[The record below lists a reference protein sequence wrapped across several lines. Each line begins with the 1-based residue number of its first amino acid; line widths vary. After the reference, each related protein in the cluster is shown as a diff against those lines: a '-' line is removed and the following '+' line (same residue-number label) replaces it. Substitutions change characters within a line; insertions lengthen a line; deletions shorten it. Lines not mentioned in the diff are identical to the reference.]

1 MSAKDVKIAYIRSLD
16 RTAQCD
22 FTFWLTVTH
31 PKYGSLNQEIKSV
44 CQIDNNLEFL
54 LNHTRSKISK
64 LWLGDEASDDQVD
77 DLAKEIK
84 ISLSRNEQELS
95 GNMACRELIQYKN
108 KIKLQIFGTTY
119 RVVVNAPLIFQLTIP
134 KNMYTNTFAKP
145 QRMKGIHMHKGLS
158 KYKWSKSKDKA
169 RWTDI
174 YYEINYNISP
184 EDLGYYLKLTV
195 YPHSKDRT
203 VGPTVE
209 AITENTVEIL
219 PDLPTSCVQIEYRN
233 QYTQDKLSGK
243 NLRVVSYNIL
253 ADRYTDDK
261 FEYCDPRFLSVD
273 YRKQAILKE
282 IINYKA
288 DIICM
293 QEVGLEEYKDFFR
306 DQFKNNDYISS
317 FFKKGNMIPEGLAV
331 VFDRN
336 RFKKIDC
343 THIVFSQEIKRHNI
357 YRDVWNLMK
366 KYKEVKELF
375 LKQHTSLLVTILQLI
390 ETGDILVV
398 ANTHL
403 YYHCEAGHI
412 RLLQIAMALKYIK
425 QRINHIQSK
434 EKGNVSVIF
443 CGDFNS
449 RPETAV
455 YQLLSCGEI
464 NEHEENLDC
473 IGGPK
478 SNIFRHNFKFVSACG
493 TPEYT
498 NYTEDFKGCLDYI
511 FCQSNVKVTQ
521 VLPFPAEEDLSTDT
535 ALPNKYF
542 PSDHIALVADLK
554 L

>member
-1 MSAKDVKIAYIRSLD
+1 MSAKDVKIAYLRSL
-16 RTAQCD
+16 AHIGECH

-31 PKYGSLNQEIKSV
+31 TRYGSLNREIKSV
-44 CQIDNNLEFL
+44 CQINDNIEL
-54 LNHTRSKISK
+54 LLDCTKHEISK
-64 LWLGDEASDDQVD
+64 LWQGDDVSDEQRDE
-77 DLAKEIK
+77 LLEEIT
-84 ISLSRNEQELS
+84 ISFSRNDQEFS
-95 GNMACRELIQYKN
+95 
-108 KIKLQIFGTTY
+108 
-119 RVVVNAPLIFQLTIP
+119 
-134 KNMYTNTFAKP
+134 
-145 QRMKGIHMHKGLS
+145 
-158 KYKWSKSKDKA
+158 
-169 RWTDI
+169 
-174 YYEINYNISP
+174 
-184 EDLGYYLKLTV
+184 V

-203 VGPTVE
+203 IGPVVEAVTENTVE
-209 AITENTVEIL
+209 ILPDLPSSSRSCILNITENTVEIL
-219 PDLPTSCVQIEYRN
+219 PDLPSSSIQTEYRN
-233 QYTQDKLSGK
+233 SYTQHKLGGK

-261 FEYCDPRFLSVD
+261 FAYCDPRYLSID
-273 YRKQAILKE
+273 YRKQVILNE

-293 QEVGLEEYKDFFR
+293 QEVGMEEYKDFFK
-306 DQFKNNDYISS
+306 DQFKNNDYISA

-343 THIVFSQEIKRHNI
+343 SHIVFSKEVRHNL
-357 YRDVWNLMK
+357 YRDIWSLMK
-366 KYKEVKELF
+366 KYKDVKELF
-375 LKQHTSLLVTILQLI
+375 LKQHTSLLVTILKLV
-390 ETGDILVV
+390 ETGDILVI

-403 YYHCEAGHI
+403 YYHYEAGHI

-434 EKGNVSVIF
+434 EIGNVSVIF

-464 NEHEENLDC
+464 NQHEENLDC

-478 SNIFRHNFKFVSACG
+478 SNVFRHNFKFVSACG
-493 TPEYT
+493 TPEFT

-511 FCQSNVKVTQ
+511 FCQNNVEITQ
-521 VLPFPAEEDLSTDT
+521 VVPFPPVPPEEELATDT